1 MMNYINNETFFT
13 KYVTKKCWFI
23 ICSFFIILQTCTIN
37 RLFGQ
42 SRLRVVFNTKIVLTC
57 ASLELAQPKTKGCCV
72 QYDIVVDGQTMFS
85 RQRILHDKP
94 YISDSLNIETLAR
107 PSKTNSKVQVKLSSC
122 NNPDYNY
129 ITKSHA
135 GEFEHNRIIV
145 EELCVGEQPTHMI
158 FKKH

>member
-1 MMNYINNETFFT
+1 
-13 KYVTKKCWFI
+13 
-23 ICSFFIILQTCTIN
+23 
-37 RLFGQ
+37 
-42 SRLRVVFNTKIVLTC
+42 
-57 ASLELAQPKTKGCCV
+57 
-72 QYDIVVDGQTMFS
+72 MFS

-107 PSKTNSKVQVKLSSC
+107 PSKTNAKVQVKLSSC

-158 FKKH
+158 FKKEH